1 MKDIMRPGT
10 RQRSTLLRFAVM
22 ISVLAPSA
30 GTAVAQET
38 VLGAPLKRSPGP
50 GQAFTLECVLTYVN
64 PPENRGVTRTE
75 WFTVYPNE
83 KKFFSSKTETWSD
96 LHEINENEIVFQ
108 RKVAH
113 SRFGVHTRVNR
124 TSGFYLDSY
133 FCPQGYCDNLGGYE
147 KIVQRGRCEKTT
159 FKAPPR
165 NKF

>member
-1 MKDIMRPGT
+1 
-10 RQRSTLLRFAVM
+10 LFRFALVT
-22 ISVLAPSA
+22 SALALGAAS
-30 GTAVAQET
+30 TAAQET
-38 VLGAPLKRSPGP
+38 VLGVPLKRSPGP

-64 PPENRGVTRTE
+64 PPDIRGSTQKA
-75 WFTVYPNE
+75 WFTVYPTE
-83 KKFFSSKTETWSD
+83 RKFFSSLNNMWWD

-108 RKVAH
+108 KKVAH

-124 TSGFYLDSY
+124 ISGFYLDSY
-133 FCPQGYCDNLGGYE
+133 FCPQGHCDNLGGYE